1 MTQEYKQDAFKFE
14 VIQPIAVLSTDRN
27 GWKKEVNMVSFNDK
41 APLLDIR
48 KWSPNG
54 RMSKGIALKK
64 EEAQALK
71 EVLQQLDF
79 EEKEV

>member
-1 MTQEYKQDAFKFE
+1 MTQEKQDVFKFE
-14 VIQPIAVLSTDRN
+14 VTQRIAVLSTDRN

-41 APLLDIR
+41 PPILDIR

-64 EEAQALK
+64 EEVQALK
-71 EVLQQLDF
+71 EVLQTLHF
-79 EEKEV
+79 EKEEV